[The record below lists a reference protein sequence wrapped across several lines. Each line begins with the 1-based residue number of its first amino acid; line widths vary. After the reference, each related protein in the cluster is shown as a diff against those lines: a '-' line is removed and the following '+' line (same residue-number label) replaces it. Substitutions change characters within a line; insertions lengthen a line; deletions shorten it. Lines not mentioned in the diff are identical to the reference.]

1 MLRPLATVEVSW
13 DYLSVGFAVKKAVA
27 GGQKVADGRMK
38 GLATKQEGVQTELD
52 AHSRVALV
60 VGELNVGDLKPE
72 TKRGWI
78 DKVL

>member
-60 VGELNVGDLKPE
+60 VGKLNVGDLKQKPSE
-72 TKRGWI
+72 GELIKYF
-78 DKVL
+78 